1 MLSWIQI
8 LDHFTTSLSIGEY
21 AILGDLLARATIAWL
36 GVKPVDSDKLPSAF
50 CPDAH
55 RPLQKSQNGV
65 DADQDDAI
73 PQS

>member
-1 MLSWIQI
+1 MFLNYKTRAS
-8 LDHFTTSLSIGEY
+8 
-21 AILGDLLARATIAWL
+21 ARLWL

-65 DADQDDAI
+65 DADQDHAI